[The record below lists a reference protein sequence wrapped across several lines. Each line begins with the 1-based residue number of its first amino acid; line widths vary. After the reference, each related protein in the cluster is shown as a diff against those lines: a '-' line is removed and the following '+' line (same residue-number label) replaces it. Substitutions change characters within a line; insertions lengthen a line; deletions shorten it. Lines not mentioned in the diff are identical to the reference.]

1 MKGQTIFQLL
11 TLLQQ
16 ETDEQHRMS
25 QQMIADRMH
34 ARFGVKVNRRTLK
47 GYLDDPEK
55 TSEVLRH
62 GKWYITGDIARM
74 NRNGF
79 ITITGRMSR
88 FSKIAGEMVP
98 HELVEKEINDLL
110 RPDDR
115 LFAVCG
121 GSDTRKGERLLV
133 FYTDPERLVPAEV
146 VRELNKLPIPK
157 LWIPKEDS
165 FVQIAELPV
174 LGSGKLDLAK
184 LAEMAQNFCATGDPL
199 TPPAAKEDDAQ
210 G

>member
-1 MKGQTIFQLL
+1 MIVKGATV
-11 TLLQQ
+11 
-16 ETDEQHRMS
+16 M
-25 QQMIADRMH
+25 
-34 ARFGVKVNRRTLK
+34 K

-55 TSEVLRH
+55 TSEVLHH

-98 HELVEKEINDLL
+98 HELVEKEINALL

-133 FYTDPERLVPAEV
+133 FYTDPARLDPAEV

-165 FVQIAELPV
+165 FVPIAELPV

-184 LAEMAQNFCATGDPL
+184 LAEMAQNFCTTGDPL
-199 TPPAAKEDDAQ
+199 TPPETKEDDARD
-210 G
+210 

>member
-1 MKGQTIFQLL
+1 MKIKIVNPDTFELL
-11 TLLQQ
+11 P
-16 ETDEQHRMS
+16 ENTDGL
-25 QQMIADRMH
+25 MI
-34 ARFGVKVNRRTLK
+34 VKGATVMK

-55 TSEVLRH
+55 TAEVMYK
-62 GKWYITGDIARM
+62 GQWYITGDIARM

-79 ITITGRMSR
+79 ITITGRLSR

-98 HELVEKEINDLL
+98 HELVEREINNLL
-110 RPDDR
+110 RPEDR

-133 FYTDPERLVPAEV
+133 FYTDPERMDPEYV

-157 LWIPKEDS
+157 LWIPKADS
-165 FVQIAELPV
+165 FVRLPSLPV

-184 LAEMAQNFCATGDPL
+184 LAEMAQNFCTTGDPL
-199 TPPAAKEDDAQ
+199 TPPDTPDDDAQ